1 MVCRREHNTMGF
13 LTLKEVHKVNFLHT
27 LWMTKANFDFLND
40 DLLQRKERSFN
51 PWIIVQQKTKKTLL
65 QNMGAVH

>member
-51 PWIIVQQKTKKTLL
+51 P
-65 QNMGAVH
+65 